1 MDIIYLVIGILVGF
15 TSGYFIFKFRSA
27 NSSVKIEERNSI
39 LKDEL
44 DKKEKELNSLREEYL
59 KISNDLSS
67 IKADYKNLEEKLT
80 DQGTEFKNIVDEI
93 LKEKSKEFTD
103 QNKTNLQQI
112 LEPLKEKIKDFEKK
126 VEDSN
131 KESIDR
137 FAGLRQQLGMLKD
150 LNQQMSLD
158 AQNLTKALKGD
169 SKTQGDWG
177 EIQLERILE
186 RSGLRKGEEYSAQES
201 FTTNDGRKRPDVII
215 NLPEDKKIIIDSK
228 VSLTHYERFVSAENE
243 EEQNLNLK
251 SFIESVK
258 KHIKDLSSKEYQNLF
273 ESGSP
278 DFVLMFI
285 PIERAFGLAV
295 QFGENIYVDAFDKN
309 IVIVSP
315 TTLLATLRTIAS
327 IWKQEHQNRNVK
339 EIAKQS
345 GRLYDKFVGFV
356 QDLTD
361 IGNRLDQAKSSFDNA
376 KKKLSEGTGN
386 LIIRAN
392 KIKELGANTT
402 KTLPSSLD
410 NLIDSD
416 DEDNT
421 EE

>member
-1 MDIIYLVIGILVGF
+1 MDIIYLVIGILIGF
-15 TSGYFIFKFRSA
+15 GGGYFIFKYRSA
-27 NSSVKIEERNSI
+27 NSSVIIEERNSI

-44 DKKEKELNSLREEYL
+44 DKKENELNSLREEHL

-80 DQGTEFKNIVDEI
+80 DQGTEFKNIVNEI

-186 RSGLRKGEEYSAQES
+186 RSGLRKGEEYSVQES
-201 FTTNDGRKRPDVII
+201 FSTEDGRKRPDVII

-228 VSLTHYERFVSAENE
+228 VSLTHYERFASADNE
-243 EEQNLNLK
+243 EEQNVNLK
-251 SFIESVK
+251 AFIESVK

-273 ESGSP
+273 EGGSP

-345 GRLYDKFVGFV
+345 GRLYDKFVSFV

-376 KKKLSEGTGN
+376 KKKLSDGTGN
-386 LIIRAN
+386 LINRAN
-392 KIKELGANTT
+392 KIKKLGANTT
-402 KTLPSSLD
+402 KSLPSSFD
-410 NLIDSD
+410 EIN
-416 DEDNT
+416 DEDDND
-421 EE
+421 E

>member
-1 MDIIYLVIGILVGF
+1 MDIIFLVIGILVGF
-15 TSGYFIFKFRSA
+15 ASGYFIFKFRSA
-27 NSSVKIEERNSI
+27 NSSAKIDERNRI
-39 LKDEL
+39 LTDDL
-44 DKKEKELNSLREEYL
+44 GKKETELNTLREEYL
-59 KISNDLSS
+59 KISNEFSS
-67 IKADYKNLEEKLT
+67 IKTDYKNLEEKLT
-80 DQGTEFKNIVDEI
+80 DQGTEFKNIVNEI

-112 LEPLKEKIKDFEKK
+112 LEPLKEKIKEFEKK
-126 VEDSN
+126 IEDSN

-137 FAGLRQQLGMLKD
+137 FAGLRQQLVMLKD

-186 RSGLRKGEEYSAQES
+186 RSGLRKGEEYSVQES
-201 FTTNDGRKRPDVII
+201 FTTEDGRKRPDVII

-228 VSLTHYERFVSAENE
+228 VSLTHYERFISAENE

-273 ESGSP
+273 ENGSP

-315 TTLLATLRTIAS
+315 TTLLATLRTVAS

-356 QDLTD
+356 EDLTD
-361 IGNRLDQAKSSFDNA
+361 IGSRLDQAKNSYDNA

-386 LIIRAN
+386 LINRAE
-392 KIKELGANTT
+392 KIKKLGANTT
-402 KTLPSSLD
+402 KTLPASH
-410 NLIDSD
+410 DSFIEED
-416 DEDNT
+416 DT
-421 EE
+421 